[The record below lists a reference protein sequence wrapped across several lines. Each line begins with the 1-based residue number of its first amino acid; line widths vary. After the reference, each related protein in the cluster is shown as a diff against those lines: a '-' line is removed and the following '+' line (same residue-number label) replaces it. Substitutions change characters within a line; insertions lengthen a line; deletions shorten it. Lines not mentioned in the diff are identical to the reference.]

1 MVQTVG
7 MRIGQLADAAQ
18 TTPRTVRHYH
28 RLGLLRE
35 ADRRANGY
43 REYTMDD
50 VVRLVRIR
58 WLAERG
64 VPLGSIAALFS
75 ADESDEGM
83 SDTVADLRALI
94 GSVEAEQAK
103 LARRH
108 GGLTAML
115 ADAENGRPISALPA
129 GVARALTHAIDTA
142 QSTAVRVALER
153 ERDLLEVLAMTGN
166 LPEEFLLSYASAIAD
181 DKARPIYLALL
192 SDWSNLEGREVDS
205 AEEEIEG
212 LSRRLLDQFDEQ
224 AISDLEADTAGFGSQ
239 MPVLLEDVIPD
250 PAQREVVL
258 RVQRALLAR
267 MTVTGDLE

>member
-75 ADESDEGM
+75 ADASDQGV

-115 ADAENGRPISALPA
+115 ADAENGRPISALPT
-129 GVARALTHAIDTA
+129 GVARALTDAIDTA

-166 LPEEFLLSYASAIAD
+166 LPEHFLLSYASAIAD
-181 DKARPIYLALL
+181 DKARPLYLALL
-192 SDWSNLEGREVDS
+192 SDWSNLEGRELDS
-205 AEEEIEG
+205 AEKEIEG
-212 LSRRLLDQFDEQ
+212 LSRRLFDQFDEQ
-224 AISDLEADTAGFGSQ
+224 AISDLEAGSADFGSQ
-239 MPVLLEDVIPD
+239 MPVLLEDIIPD
-250 PAQREVVL
+250 PAQREVVM
-258 RVQRALLAR
+258 RVQRRLIAR
-267 MTVTGDLE
+267 MSGQGE